1 MRADMRSVVVIGAGQ
16 AGCQVAVSLRERD
29 HRGPITV
36 VGEEGVAPYRRPPL
50 SKSYLT
56 GATDAAGL
64 LLREDSYFSAHGVEL
79 VRADPATSIDRRAHT
94 VALRS
99 GRVLPYEDL
108 VLATGARPR
117 ELPGAHV
124 LRTIAD
130 ADALRARLLPGVRV
144 VVIGAGFV
152 GLEFAAVARSLGHDV
167 VVVEAQPRALARS
180 VSARTAEHVVAE
192 HRARGVRVL
201 LGTAVAAVHADR
213 VELADGTELPA
224 DLVVAGIGVLPA
236 VELARAAGLEVGD
249 GIVVDAHL
257 RTADPAIH
265 AVGDCASFSCV
276 ATGTR
281 LRLESVQNAADQAA
295 CVAAGILGSA
305 EPYTAVPWFWS
316 DQYAMKVQI
325 AGLTAGSDRTVVHG
339 DPDTGRFSVFCFR
352 GDVLLGVESVNR
364 PADFVLARRLLASGA
379 GLVPATVASAGFT
392 LHRPSVPAG

>member
-1 MRADMRSVVVIGAGQ
+1 VIGAGQ
-16 AGCQVAVSLRERD
+16 AGCQVAVSLRERG
-29 HRGPITV
+29 HRGPITL
-36 VGEEGVAPYRRPPL
+36 VGDEGVAPYRRPPL

-56 GATDAAGL
+56 GRTDAADL
-64 LLREDSYFSAHGVEL
+64 VLREDSYFAAHDVEVL
-79 VRADPATSIDRRAHT
+79 QADPAVSIDRWSRT

-99 GRVLPYEDL
+99 GRVLPYADL
-108 VLATGARPR
+108 VLATGARAR
-117 ELPGAHV
+117 ELPGARV

-130 ADALRARLLPGVRV
+130 AEELRARLFPGARV

-152 GLEFAAVARSLGHDV
+152 GLEFAAVARTLGHDV
-167 VVVEAQPRALARS
+167 VVVEARSRALERS
-180 VSARTAEHVVAE
+180 VSAPTAEHVVAE
-192 HRARGVRVL
+192 HRERGVRVL
-201 LGTAVAAVHADR
+201 LDAPVATVRADR
-213 VELADGTELPA
+213 VELVDGTVLSA

-236 VELARAAGLEVGD
+236 VELAEAAGLEVDD

-281 LRLESVQNAADQAA
+281 VRLESVQNAVDQAA

-305 EPYTAVPWFWS
+305 EPYTALPWFWS

-325 AGLTAGSDRTVVHG
+325 AGLTAGNDRTVVHG
-339 DPDTGRFSVFCFR
+339 DPATGRFSVFCFR

-364 PADFVLARRLLASGA
+364 PSDFVLARRLLTSGGGLAPASVAAA
-379 GLVPATVASAGFT
+379 GFSLRSHPVPA
-392 LHRPSVPAG
+392 R